1 MFNSLLLSVL
11 LSFSPNTNKEIFDI
25 NKNKLECQQEVTL
38 KNQSIAK
45 FLCIKEVEKLSEKKY
60 KLFYKIVYNN
70 NSESTVELRINGEEV
85 KVYYYD
91 LQEDDFLGSEEGTV
105 IYNESGLEINLPSYS
120 FSVQIK

>member
-25 NKNKLECQQEVTL
+25 NRNKLECQQKVTL

-60 KLFYKIVYNN
+60 KIIYKIIYNN
-70 NSESTVELRINGEEV
+70 SNTSTVELRINGEEV

-91 LQEDDFLGSEEGTV
+91 LEEDDFLSSEKGKI

>member
-25 NKNKLECQQEVTL
+25 NRNKLECQQKVTL

-45 FLCIKEVEKLSEKKY
+45 FLCIKEVEKLSEKE
-60 KLFYKIVYNN
+60 YKIIYKIIYNN
-70 NSESTVELRINGEEV
+70 SNTSTVELRINGEEV

-91 LQEDDFLGSEEGTV
+91 LEEDDFLSSEKGKI

>member
-25 NKNKLECQQEVTL
+25 NRNKLECQQKVTL

-45 FLCIKEVEKLSEKKY
+45 FLCIKEVEKLSEKQY